1 MFVTMTK
8 ESPSHL
14 PSLYF
19 SENALIIESNN
30 VFAFFFL
37 ANYTLLPILPYAMQ
51 LVLNFKAPPEV

>member
-1 MFVTMTK
+1 MTK

-30 VFAFFFL
+30 VFAFLFSKLYPFTYS
-37 ANYTLLPILPYAMQ
+37 ASCHA
-51 LVLNFKAPPEV
+51 AGPEF